1 MGYIE
6 LDVLDSSPKRVVIG
20 IDLGTT
26 NSLPAI
32 WKDGRPEVL
41 RIEGEAA
48 LVPSVVHV
56 KDDGTAIV
64 GRSARG
70 RAARFSN
77 RGLNIDR
84 QKIAARRAARRPG
97 SRSRLSGI
105 AIAKR

>member
-48 LVPSVVHV
+48 LVPSVV
-56 KDDGTAIV
+56 
-64 GRSARG
+64 
-70 RAARFSN
+70 
-77 RGLNIDR
+77 
-84 QKIAARRAARRPG
+84 
-97 SRSRLSGI
+97 
-105 AIAKR
+105 